1 MTFSNKAYDVLK
13 YVAQIVL
20 PALATLYAVLAGLW
34 DLPRPDAVVGT
45 IVALDTFL
53 GVLLQLSS
61 SSFNKSDAKFDG
73 NINVVGLADGAKQQ
87 IGSGVVA
94 FVAVSEGKA
103 SIVAGVT
110 DDLTA
115 RISAVD
121 LVRVAAEALGGKGGG
136 GRPDMAQ
143 AGGPDNGDAKV
154 ALDAIRKKLGELTP
168 A

>member
-73 NINVVGLADGAKQQ
+73 NINVVGLADGAKQFNLELH
-87 IGSGVVA
+87 G
-94 FVAVSEGKA
+94 
-103 SIVAGVT
+103 
-110 DDLTA
+110 DPM
-115 RISAVD
+115 D
-121 LVRVAAEALGGKGGG
+121 LVGKDQVVFQVSQVDGEVPSEPEAEPTGK
-136 GRPDMAQ
+136 
-143 AGGPDNGDAKV
+143 
-154 ALDAIRKKLGELTP
+154 
-168 A
+168 